1 MIKEQI
7 INYLGKNIK
16 EKMISIEE
24 KYFENSQEIRI
35 RNNKCIILKV
45 MDNEYFL
52 YKDGSLSKK
61 IDLNKIFIP
70 TQEDIR
76 QTIETMSDY
85 SIYAFEQEIKN
96 GFITLKGGFRVGIT
110 GTVVIEQEKIKAIKN
125 ISSIN
130 IRISR
135 QVLGCSKKILPYIKQ
150 EKYLS
155 TLIISPPNCGKT
167 TLLRDIIR
175 EISNF
180 GEDISVIDERM
191 EIAGV
196 YLGTSYMDLGIRT
209 DVFDRCPKEDG
220 MINAL
225 RSMAPSF
232 IAVDEVGTTGD
243 INALEKIFNSGVK
256 VLCTIHAENI
266 QELNQKYGFKKILN
280 NKYFKR
286 YIVLKKD
293 NSKFKIEGVY
303 NENLEKFFQGE
314 VLWR

>member
-110 GTVVIEQEKIKAIKN
+110 GTAVIEQEKIKAIKN

-232 IAVDEVGTTGD
+232 IAVDEVGATGD

-314 VLWR
+314 VL

>member
-16 EKMISIEE
+16 EKMILIEE

-35 RNNKCIILKV
+35 RNNKCIILKI

-52 YKDGSLSKK
+52 YKDGALSEK

-110 GTVVIEQEKIKAIKN
+110 GTAVIEQEKIKAIKN

-191 EIAGV
+191 EIASV

-209 DVFDRCPKEDG
+209 DVFDRCPKEAG

-293 NSKFKIEGVY
+293 NSKFKIEGIY

-314 VLWR
+314 FL

>member
-16 EKMISIEE
+16 EKMILIEE

-35 RNNKCIILKV
+35 RNNKCIILKI

-110 GTVVIEQEKIKAIKN
+110 GTAVIEQEKIKAIKN

-209 DVFDRCPKEDG
+209 DVFDRCPKEAG

-232 IAVDEVGTTGD
+232 IAVDEVGTTAD

-293 NSKFKIEGVY
+293 NSKFKIEGIY
-303 NENLEKFFQGE
+303 NESLEKFFQGE
-314 VLWR
+314 FL

>member
-52 YKDGSLSKK
+52 YKDGSLSEK

-110 GTVVIEQEKIKAIKN
+110 GTAVIEQEKIKAIKN

-209 DVFDRCPKEDG
+209 DVFDRCPKEDA

-314 VLWR
+314 VL

>member
-52 YKDGSLSKK
+52 YKDGSLSEK

-110 GTVVIEQEKIKAIKN
+110 GTAVIEQEKIKAIKN

-293 NSKFKIEGVY
+293 NSKFKIDGVY

-314 VLWR
+314 VL

>member
-52 YKDGSLSKK
+52 YKDGSLSEK

-110 GTVVIEQEKIKAIKN
+110 GTAVIEQEKIKAIKN

-314 VLWR
+314 VL